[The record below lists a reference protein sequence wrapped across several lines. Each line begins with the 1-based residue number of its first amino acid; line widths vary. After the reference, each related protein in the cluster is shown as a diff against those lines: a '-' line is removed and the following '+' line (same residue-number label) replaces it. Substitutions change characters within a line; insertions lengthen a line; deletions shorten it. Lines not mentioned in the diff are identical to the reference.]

1 MRKRFLLEG
10 DYLADSIWIA
20 VEFEEVEVTVL
31 LHLFEKSKVKRE
43 ELENWEKG
51 KVDLPASFEKI
62 KRTISDANLLRED
75 IKVENLG
82 KVRDIEIEWAD
93 TLMVTRMFQGFDGE
107 MTLLQERLAVL
118 NDYSQEVFDECAAFW
133 NRILAFKQD
142 HSMVTQK
149 HLDRYKSNLDI
160 LFEALKALRKD
171 HKNELKGK
179 AVEAKKDLL
188 LKLEILNGKL
198 DDKPNYK
205 FTVERLKDLRKALN
219 TSGLRS
225 KDYRDIDAGINALFK
240 KMSEARNQLVDSKI
254 GKRVNDLEGIVAKMQ
269 KSVDWEKRTIAKEE
283 RNKDYASMAFQ
294 VKLLDAKIDM
304 IKNRLVEKEV
314 KLADVK
320 KTLASLLKKQG
331 QGA

>member
-1 MRKRFLLEG
+1 
-10 DYLADSIWIA
+10 
-20 VEFEEVEVTVL
+20 
-31 LHLFEKSKVKRE
+31 
-43 ELENWEKG
+43 
-51 KVDLPASFEKI
+51 
-62 KRTISDANLLRED
+62 
-75 IKVENLG
+75 
-82 KVRDIEIEWAD
+82 
-93 TLMVTRMFQGFDGE
+93 
-107 MTLLQERLAVL
+107 
-118 NDYSQEVFDECAAFW
+118 
-133 NRILAFKQD
+133 
-142 HSMVTQK
+142 MVTQK